1 MDVCSRLRS
10 NKLRLGTLRCSVKR
24 PGLLTAGLLF
34 LELSAASA
42 QQLTPRAYAPAPVDT
57 NVVSLPFTYQTGSV
71 ITDPSLPVQNVDA
84 KVETATAFYER
95 TFGFLGRSASAA
107 VAVPYVWVK
116 ATGDVF
122 EQARS
127 ITRSGQGD
135 MVLRLASNILGG
147 PALSRQEFA
156 RAPAET
162 TLGASLVVSMPTGQ
176 YDGAKLVNI
185 GTNRWSFKPEI
196 GFSHPVARWTFDLY
210 AGAYFFTN
218 NDDFFNGH
226 QRTQDPLVALQG
238 HVIYTFWPGG
248 TWFALDGTW
257 YSGGQTTLDGVL
269 NADRLSNTRFGAT
282 LAVPIG
288 HRQTIK
294 AAWAKGAS
302 VRFGQDFTTI
312 GVTYQYL
319 WF

>member
-1 MDVCSRLRS
+1 M
-10 NKLRLGTLRCSVKR
+10 
-24 PGLLTAGLLF
+24 
-34 LELSAASA
+34 
-42 QQLTPRAYAPAPVDT
+42 PAPVDL
-57 NVVSLPFTYQTGSV
+57 NIVGLPYTYQTGSV

-84 KVETATAFYER
+84 KFNAATAFYER
-95 TFGFLGRSASAA
+95 TFAFFGRSASAA
-107 VAVPYVWVK
+107 IALPYVWGK
-116 ATGDVF
+116 GTGEVF

-135 MVLRLASNILGG
+135 MVLRLVSNILGG
-147 PALSRQEFA
+147 PALSREEFA

-162 TLGASLVVSMPTGQ
+162 TLGASLVIAMPTGQ

-196 GFSHPVARWTFDLY
+196 GFSHPAGPWTFDLY
-210 AGAYFFTN
+210 AGAWFFTA
-218 NDDFFNGH
+218 NDNFFGGH
-226 QRTQDPLVALQG
+226 QRTQEPLVALQG
-238 HVIYTFWPGG
+238 HVIYTFSHGG
-248 TWFALDGTW
+248 PWLALDATW
-257 YSGGQTTLDGVL
+257 YSGGQTTVDGVL
-269 NADRLSNTRFGAT
+269 HSDRQSNTRIGAT

>member
-1 MDVCSRLRS
+1 V
-10 NKLRLGTLRCSVKR
+10 KRLGLF
-24 PGLLTAGLLF
+24 TAGLLAG
-34 LELSAASA
+34 LSAASA
-42 QQLTPRAYAPAPVDT
+42 QRLTPRAYAPAPVDV
-57 NVVSLPFTYQTGSV
+57 NVVSLPYTYQTGSV
-71 ITDPSLPVQNVDA
+71 ITDPSLPIQNVDA
-84 KVETATAFYER
+84 KVESATAFYER

-107 VAVPYVWVK
+107 IAVPYVWVK
-116 ATGDVF
+116 ATGEVF

-127 ITRSGQGD
+127 VSRSGQGD
-135 MVLRLASNILGG
+135 MVLRLASNIFGG
-147 PALSRQEFA
+147 PALSREAFA

-162 TLGASLVVSMPTGQ
+162 TLGASLVVTMPTGQ

-196 GFSHPVARWTFDLY
+196 GFSHPAGPWTFDLY
-210 AGAYFFTN
+210 AGAWFYSA
-218 NDDFFNGH
+218 NDDFFGGH
-226 QRTQDPLVALQG
+226 RRTQDPLVALQG
-238 HVIYTFWPGG
+238 HVIYTFSKGG
-248 TWFALDGTW
+248 TWLALDGTW
-257 YSGGQTTLDGVL
+257 YSGGQTTVDGVF
-269 NADRLSNTRFGAT
+269 NADRQSNTRIGAT

-302 VRFGQDFTTI
+302 VRFGQDFTTV